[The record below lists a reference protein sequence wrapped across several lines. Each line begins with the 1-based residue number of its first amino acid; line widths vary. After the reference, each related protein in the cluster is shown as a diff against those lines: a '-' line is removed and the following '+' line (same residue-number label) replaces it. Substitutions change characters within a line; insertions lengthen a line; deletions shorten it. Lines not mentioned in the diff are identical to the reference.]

1 MDLRRITN
9 AIMEKRA
16 AIPAARSVLAGIS
29 GIDASGKGLI
39 ASKLR
44 DYLEAEGLRTALI
57 NADDWL
63 NLPSVRFSD
72 TNAGQHFY
80 ENALRLDEMFG
91 SLVLTLKRDREVELV
106 AEIADETDD
115 VFRRGTYDLH
125 DIDVILLEGI
135 FLFKEKYREVFDL
148 KIWIECSFAI
158 ALERAVRRSQEG
170 LGREETIKVY
180 ETVYF
185 PAQRHHFL
193 IDDPFAS
200 ANLTFPNGNTLPVQA

>member
-1 MDLRRITN
+1 MI
-9 AIMEKRA
+9 EKRA

-44 DYLEAEGLRTALI
+44 DNLEAEGLRTALI
-57 NADDWL
+57 SADDWL

-72 TNAGQHFY
+72 TNPGRHFY
-80 ENALRLDEMFG
+80 ENSLRLDEMFG
-91 SLVLTLKRDREVELV
+91 SLVLPLKRDRQVDLV
-106 AEIADETDD
+106 ADTAEETADS
-115 VFRRGTYDLH
+115 FRRGTYSLH

-200 ANLTFPNGNTLPVQA
+200 ADLTFPNGNTLAVHV

>member
-9 AIMEKRA
+9 AMIEKRA

-44 DYLEAEGLRTALI
+44 DNLEAEGLRTALI
-57 NADDWL
+57 SADDWL

-72 TNAGQHFY
+72 TNPCRHFY
-80 ENALRLDEMFG
+80 ENSLRLDEMFG
-91 SLVLTLKRDREVELV
+91 SLVLPLKRDRQVDRV
-106 AEIADETDD
+106 ADTAEETADS
-115 VFRRGTYDLH
+115 FRRGTYSLH

-148 KIWIECSFAI
+148 KIWIECPFAT

-200 ANLTFPNGNTLPVQA
+200 ADLTFPNGNTLAVHV